1 MRAEEV
7 KGLMEAYSQVH
18 GPNVVDIAAEIWVSA
33 CIAEGID
40 FSQYTLDEL
49 TEGFIADMSSEDLS
63 ESLLSEILGMPGAQN
78 LGASLRQGF
87 GQARRAVGGAIG
99 KAAGGVKDVAG
110 AAAQGLAGQRT
121 TSKNPLARG
130 YNAVTRAV
138 TAPSRAAAS
147 FATGVLTGKP
157 GATNPPAKPPAKPAA
172 KPPGSG
178 GSPIRP
184 VPGNERA
191 AAPSATPSA
200 KPAASTPAARPA
212 ASTPA
217 AKPAAAAPKP
227 TTPAAPAKPAGSAMD
242 QWAKAN
248 PKLAAAKTER
258 DRTRGTSATTNPLM
272 KDTKSSMP
280 APKAPAP
287 STASTGFG
295 LAKKGVN
302 LAAGVDI
309 FDLVKG
315 HLLDEGYA
323 DSEEGAM
330 VIMINMSEEWRK
342 SILESH
348 GVEILD
354 EISKE
359 LALKAHAER
368 GTREFESD
376 SDNPKDFT
384 KSGKSKADESE
395 RRIVKKHGEGARR
408 EANRA
413 AEKRIYGHNKYSEA
427 QEREQAKKKVTK
439 EDLEAWVD
447 QLIAEG
453 YDLSE
458 YTWEEVAEIYAQEL
472 ELSEAQ
478 AARENPE
485 GHDKE
490 EKKKYEPVRGERTPM
505 PPRGDKRR
513 EDFEKWYAKNV
524 R

>member
-1 MRAEEV
+1 MRAEQV
-7 KGLMEAYSQVH
+7 KGLMEAYSKVH
-18 GPNVVDIAAEIWVSA
+18 GAPEVLSEGVEDLHEIGGIGGQKALDKVRSDMAAERQSNSRLDAARAQRFGGVNPVVKA
-33 CIAEGID
+33 AKGGV
-40 FSQYTLDEL
+40 QGTLDK
-49 TEGFIADMSSEDLS
+49 TS
-63 ESLLSEILGMPGAQN
+63 
-78 LGASLRQGF
+78 
-87 GQARRAVGGAIG
+87 G
-99 KAAGGVKDVAG
+99 KWTPTKTSPTKPAAPTPKSTTP
-110 AAAQGLAGQRT
+110 T
-121 TSKNPLARG
+121 TSS
-130 YNAVTRAV
+130 
-138 TAPSRAAAS
+138 TAPKPAPSAA
-147 FATGVLTGKP
+147 
-157 GATNPPAKPPAKPAA
+157 PAKPAA
-172 KPPGSG
+172 
-178 GSPIRP
+178 
-184 VPGNERA
+184 
-191 AAPSATPSA
+191 APSG
-200 KPAASTPAARPA
+200 
-212 ASTPA
+212 
-217 AKPAAAAPKP
+217 APKP

-248 PKLAAAKTER
+248 PKLAAAKAER

-272 KDTKSSMP
+272 KDMKSSMP
-280 APKAPAP
+280 APKSPAP

-359 LALKAHAER
+359 LATKAFANR
-368 GTREFESD
+368 ATRAFEMD
-376 SDNPKDFT
+376 DT
-384 KSGKSKADESE
+384 EESGKADKTKD
-395 RRIVKKHGEGARR
+395 RIVKKYGKKAGD
-408 EANRA
+408 EAEKA
-413 AEKRIYGHNKYSEA
+413 AERGIFGHNKYSEA

-472 ELSEAQ
+472 ELSEDQ
-478 AARENPE
+478 RARENPE

>member
-1 MRAEEV
+1 MRAEEIQ
-7 KGLMEAYSQVH
+7 GLMETYSKVYET
-18 GPNVVDIAAEIWVSA
+18 PEV
-33 CIAEGID
+33 
-40 FSQYTLDEL
+40 
-49 TEGFIADMSSEDLS
+49 LS
-63 ESLLSEILGMPGAQN
+63 EGVIEEETQQLNEYGAGGTGGTAQDLIN
-78 LGASLRQGF
+78 KRQATLKKVGGTLGAGGGQAAMAALQKKGVDPRSAYAQVYRQGE
-87 GQARRAVGGAIG
+87 
-99 KAAGGVKDVAG
+99 
-110 AAAQGLAGQRT
+110 
-121 TSKNPLARG
+121 KNLD
-130 YNAVTRAV
+130 
-138 TAPSRAAAS
+138 
-147 FATGVLTGKP
+147 
-157 GATNPPAKPPAKPAA
+157 AKPAA
-172 KPPGSG
+172 KPAPKPAAKPGT
-178 GSPIRP
+178 P
-184 VPGNERA
+184 VA
-191 AAPSATPSA
+191 AKPTTPSAPARPTSPA
-200 KPAASTPAARPA
+200 KPAAAPA
-212 ASTPA
+212 A
-217 AKPAAAAPKP
+217 AKPAATAAKP

-248 PKLAAAKTER
+248 PKLAAAKAER

-272 KDTKSSMP
+272 KDMKSSMP
-280 APKAPAP
+280 APKSPAP

-359 LALKAHAER
+359 LATKAFANRATRAFEMDDTEESGKADKTKDHIVKKYGKKAGDEAEKAAER
-368 GTREFESD
+368 GIF
-376 SDNPKDFT
+376 
-384 KSGKSKADESE
+384 
-395 RRIVKKHGEGARR
+395 
-408 EANRA
+408 
-413 AEKRIYGHNKYSEA
+413 GHNKYSEA

-472 ELSEAQ
+472 ELSEDQ
-478 AARENPE
+478 RARENPE

>member
-1 MRAEEV
+1 MRAEEIQ
-7 KGLMEAYSQVH
+7 GLMETYSKVYET
-18 GPNVVDIAAEIWVSA
+18 PEV
-33 CIAEGID
+33 
-40 FSQYTLDEL
+40 
-49 TEGFIADMSSEDLS
+49 LS
-63 ESLLSEILGMPGAQN
+63 EGVIEEETQQLNEYGAGGTGGTAQDLIN
-78 LGASLRQGF
+78 KRQATLKKVGGTLGAGGGQAAMAALQKKGVDPRSAYAQVYRQGE
-87 GQARRAVGGAIG
+87 
-99 KAAGGVKDVAG
+99 
-110 AAAQGLAGQRT
+110 
-121 TSKNPLARG
+121 KNLD
-130 YNAVTRAV
+130 
-138 TAPSRAAAS
+138 
-147 FATGVLTGKP
+147 
-157 GATNPPAKPPAKPAA
+157 AKPAA
-172 KPPGSG
+172 KPAPKPAAKPGT
-178 GSPIRP
+178 P
-184 VPGNERA
+184 VA
-191 AAPSATPSA
+191 AKPTTPSAPARPTSPA
-200 KPAASTPAARPA
+200 KPAAAPA
-212 ASTPA
+212 A
-217 AKPAAAAPKP
+217 AKPAATAAKP
-227 TTPAAPAKPAGSAMD
+227 TTPTAPAKPAGSAMD

-248 PKLAAAKTER
+248 PKLAAAKAER

-272 KDTKSSMP
+272 KDMKSSMP
-280 APKAPAP
+280 APKSPAP

-413 AEKRIYGHNKYSEA
+413 AEKGIYGHNKYSEA

-472 ELSEAQ
+472 ELSEDQ
-478 AARENPE
+478 RARENPE

>member
-18 GPNVVDIAAEIWVSA
+18 GPNVVDIAAEVWVSA

-40 FSQYTLDEL
+40 FSQYTLDEI
-49 TEGFIADMSSEDLS
+49 TEGFIVDMSSEDLS

-99 KAAGGVKDVAG
+99 NVAKGVADVAG
-110 AAAQGLAGQRT
+110 AGYQGYAGQKT
-121 TSKNPLARG
+121 TSSNPLARLA
-130 YNAVTRAV
+130 NASTRFQSS
-138 TAPSRAAAS
+138 APRAAAS
-147 FATGVLTGKP
+147 FAAGVLTGKP
-157 GATNPPAKPPAKPAA
+157 GATNAPAKSGPAKPGTPAKPKMPGLPPSAAQPGTGPKGNTVGSKPSAPTA
-172 KPPGSG
+172 KPTGT
-178 GSPIRP
+178 
-184 VPGNERA
+184 
-191 AAPSATPSA
+191 TPTT
-200 KPAASTPAARPA
+200 KPATTS
-212 ASTPA
+212 
-217 AKPAAAAPKP
+217 AAPKP
-227 TTPAAPAKPAGSAMD
+227 TTSAAPAKPAGSAMD
-242 QWAKAN
+242 QWAAAN
-248 PKLAAAKTER
+248 PKLAAAKAER

-272 KDTKSSMP
+272 KDTKSSLP
-280 APKAPAP
+280 TPKAPAP
-287 STASTGFG
+287 STAKTGFD

-323 DSEEGAM
+323 DSEEGAI
-330 VIMINMSEEWRK
+330 VIMTNMSEEWRK

-359 LALKAHAER
+359 LATKAFANR
-368 GTREFESD
+368 ATRAFEMD
-376 SDNPKDFT
+376 DT
-384 KSGKSKADESE
+384 EESGKADKTKD
-395 RRIVKKHGEGARR
+395 RIVKKYGKKAGD
-408 EANRA
+408 EAEKA
-413 AEKRIYGHNKYSEA
+413 AERGIYGHNKYSEA
-427 QEREQAKKKVTK
+427 QEREKAKKKVTK
-439 EDLEAWVD
+439 EELQTWVD

-453 YDLSE
+453 YDLSG

-472 ELSEAQ
+472 ELTEAQ

-485 GHDKE
+485 KYERE
-490 EKKKYEPVRGERTPM
+490 EKKKSAPVRGEKTPM

-513 EDFEKWYAKNV
+513 EEFEKWYAANV

>member
-1 MRAEEV
+1 MRAEQV
-7 KGLMEAYSQVH
+7 KDLMEAYSQVH

-227 TTPAAPAKPAGSAMD
+227 TTPTAPAKPAGSAMD

-248 PKLAAAKTER
+248 PKLAAAKAER

-272 KDTKSSMP
+272 KDMKSSMP
-280 APKAPAP
+280 APKSPAP

-330 VIMINMSEEWRK
+330 VIMTNMSEQWRK
-342 SILESH
+342 SILEAH

-359 LALKAHAER
+359 LATKAFANRATRAFEMDDTEESGKADKTKDHIVKKYGKKAGDEAEKAAER
-368 GTREFESD
+368 GIF
-376 SDNPKDFT
+376 
-384 KSGKSKADESE
+384 
-395 RRIVKKHGEGARR
+395 
-408 EANRA
+408 
-413 AEKRIYGHNKYSEA
+413 GHNKYSEA

-472 ELSEAQ
+472 ELSEDQ
-478 AARENPE
+478 RARENPE